1 MPGKYETP
9 RGKAATD
16 AKRRYYEKSYDRIYP
31 AVKKGKMELYIA
43 AATAAGM
50 SLNEWVEKTLDAA
63 AGIPENWSGKEE

>member
-31 AVKKGKMELYIA
+31 AVKKGKKELYIA
-43 AATAAGM
+43 AAAAAGM

-63 AGIPENWSGKEE
+63 AGVGENWGEQA